1 MSSSQTVRV
10 DGELLALDEHGH
22 LLDSITWQRRVAEA
36 LAARD
41 GQSLTAEH
49 WWLIEFVRDYHQLYG
64 NPPLMRVVVGALREK
79 RGDSA
84 VSSRD
89 LYQLFPDHPIR
100 QACRYGGLP
109 RPDWCI

>member
-1 MSSSQTVRV
+1 MSSQSLSV
-10 DGELLALDEHGH
+10 DGEVVALDEHGH
-22 LLDSITWQRRVAEA
+22 LRDPVCWRPAVARA
-36 LAARD
+36 LAAQD
-41 GQSLTAEH
+41 GQTLTAGH
-49 WWLIEFVRDYHQLYG
+49 WWLIEFVRDYHHHYN
-64 NPPLMRVVVGALREK
+64 NPPLMRVVVSALREK
-79 RGDSA
+79 RGDPA